1 MRRRFQIV
9 YKPILAV
16 DTKDTLK
23 FETKTLSGTLKKLFI
38 DIPVG
43 VAYSAGVR
51 LEITGTK
58 TEILPK
64 KETDSEEYFTGDD
77 TDLPFSPNLEIKEGT
92 VKIFGA
98 NSDAVNPHKFVI
110 ILEIEEAKDTKGFFD

>member
-1 MRRRFQIV
+1 MRKRFQIV
-9 YKPILAV
+9 YKPTLAIN
-16 DTKDTLK
+16 TKDTLK

-77 TDLPFSPNLEIKEGT
+77 TDLKLSPNLEIKEGT
-92 VKIFGA
+92 IKIFGA
-98 NSDAVNPHKFVI
+98 NSDAVNPHKIVMT
-110 ILEIEEAKDTKGFFD
+110 LEIEEGKDRKGFFE